1 MKQSNAYVIGFS
13 VACTIILGAMLSLAA
28 VGLQEKQA
36 IARDLDTKKQILGAV
51 MILKEGDDV
60 AAIYSK
66 RIKSFVVDANGDKK
80 EGVVAEKVDIGRN
93 YKMSPEAR
101 EYPVFEFVAEANPS
115 EVESYILP
123 VYGNGLWD
131 RIWGYLA
138 VAGDLNTIKGIV
150 FDHKAETPGLGARIS
165 DKEIQQRY
173 VNKKLYDDKGAFVS
187 VTMLKSE
194 KGNMIDEH
202 KVDGMSGATM
212 TANGVNRMLKAYVS
226 HYQPYLDKI
235 AKSKATPKETPV
247 MDSIQMNIDTTKVVV
262 DTTSTAKLQL
272 GTNSNNNN

>member
-36 IARDLDTKKQILGAV
+36 TARDLDTKKQILGAV
-51 MILKEGDDV
+51 MTLKEGDDV

-80 EGVVAEKVDIGRN
+80 EGVVAEKVDIGKN
-93 YKMSPEAR
+93 YKMSPEVR
-101 EYPVFEFVAEANPS
+101 EYPVFEFVAENNP
-115 EVESYILP
+115 EQVESYILP

-138 VAGDLNTIKGIV
+138 LSGDLNTIKGIV

-173 VNKKLYDDKGAFVS
+173 VDKKLYDNTGAFVS

-194 KGNMIDEH
+194 KGNMLDEH
-202 KVDGMSGATM
+202 KIDGMSGATM

-226 HYQPYLDKI
+226 YYQPYLDKI

-247 MDSIQMNIDTTKVVV
+247 IDSTQMNIDTTKVVI
-262 DTTSTAKLQL
+262 DTTAIAKPKS
-272 GTNSNNNN
+272 GAESSN